1 MRIII
6 LLLLIK
12 SAGAIFPTGDIVA
25 LGDIHGCA
33 QCLQDTLKENGI
45 VNDYGDWIAGNK
57 TVVQLGDIIGRGS
70 DYPQVIHNIQRLM
83 FQAEKVGGKWVQ
95 LLGNHEYME
104 LNSDFRYANDG
115 PSSGFG
121 STERRRAAFQPGGS
135 EGDWLRSLPVIHKQ
149 DGIVFVH
156 GGLSDLNIAK
166 LCVDLLT
173 SNPEYR
179 DLYRNLNRDLYR
191 NLNRDLYR
199 DLILN
204 HILWD
209 RTLSLGNERDI
220 CPRLDKV
227 LEIMSSQKLVV
238 GHTITEQAGFE
249 PGEIGQRCNGKLI
262 LVDVGMSDA
271 FPNIPKYNRA
281 LHIYN

>member
-12 SAGAIFPTGDIVA
+12 STQAIFPTGDIVA
-25 LGDIHGCA
+25 IGDIHGCA

-45 VNDYGDWIAGNK
+45 VNDSGDWIAGNR
-57 TVVQLGDIIGRGS
+57 TLVQLGDIIGRGS
-70 DYPQVIHNIQRLM
+70 DDPQVIHNIQSLIL
-83 FQAEKVGGKWVQ
+83 QAESAGGKWVQ

-115 PSSGFG
+115 PKSGFG
-121 STERRRAAFQPGGS
+121 STQKRKVAFEPGGS
-135 EGDWLRSLPVIHKQ
+135 EGDWLRSLPVIHQQ

-156 GGLSDLNIAK
+156 GGLSDIHIAK
-166 LCVDLLT
+166 LGVDLIT
-173 SNPEYR
+173 SQPKYR
-179 DLYRNLNRDLYR
+179 DLNRYLY
-191 NLNRDLYR
+191 RDLYR

-209 RTLSLGNERDI
+209 RTLSLGKESEI
-220 CPRLDKV
+220 CPILDEV

-238 GHTITEQAGFE
+238 GHTITAQAGFE
-249 PGEIGQRCNGKLI
+249 PGEIGQRCDGKLI
-262 LVDVGMSDA
+262 MVDVGMSDA